1 MEKVEVRTWL
11 AVGGLLHDI
20 GKLIDRARKGEASE
34 QEKKQFGHAH
44 AVYSYKFLKE
54 LLEGKVS
61 KEVEELILSGAYHHE
76 PQSGNLYHLAQHIA
90 DLCASSERSRRR
102 DEVSKI
108 YGIQSREERRLKSIF
123 GLVELDGPKQI
134 GLDLYEYQLKPL
146 DLNKETIFPK
156 NIAEERRTEGK
167 KEYEK
172 LLDELKEQ
180 LQRLD
185 FGNPEKTLTKLYY
198 LLYKYLWC
206 VPASTY
212 DIERGTEHYPDISL
226 FDHLRVSGALAS
238 SLWTEYNKK
247 RMQEVESKSVEEKK
261 EAVEFLLV
269 EGDITGIQ
277 RFLYQLSNT
286 KGVGKRL
293 RGKSFFLSVLPVI
306 LGRFFLRELGYPTV
320 NLLYAGGGKFQ
331 FVIGYEEGV
340 EQKLNELQRRVD
352 EVLVK
357 EFGGHLGVVLGWL
370 RVNGRELGVDIL
382 GEKIHK
388 LYEEIGRKKFQKF
401 SAVLENFD
409 RLVNYLGPD
418 NYEMCP
424 SCQVSLKPEGEEF
437 CKWCELF
444 QEVGEKIP
452 RAEYVVFSS
461 EMGDLYLE
469 GIGGVSVYAMGQ
481 TPNTLPGD
489 TLLLLNCTDFEDKA
503 DGFFFLANTVPTK
516 EEEGKILVK
525 DFEEMLKEEEEGY
538 KLLAFV
544 KMDVDNLGLIFS
556 QGLKEDYSI
565 SRVATLSRS
574 LDLFFSGYINTLLQ
588 KEEFKNKVYVV
599 YSGGDD
605 MFFCAPWEIALK
617 VAQEI
622 KENFEEYTCYNTHF
636 KLSAGVFFQ
645 KPTYPIRFGAERAEE
660 EKDNAKARGNSIS
673 LWGQSLFWEQFEKA
687 LKDLYNFMEKFDVQN
702 HRTLLYRI
710 YTLLRAYKKDGKV
723 SLRFYPMFY
732 YQLYRNIEEEDEKGE
747 LECDEDIRNEDEK
760 RKSKRRAL
768 ECLILDPKNDYNI
781 RDEAEL
787 LLKLVLMKTRGVS
800 ERAKEESYILNKGG

>member
-1 MEKVEVRTWL
+1 MEKVEVRIWL

-20 GKLIDRARKGEASE
+20 GKLIDRSGEGRAE
-34 QEKKQFGHAH
+34 EEEKRRFGYSH

-61 KEVEELILSGAYHHE
+61 KEVEELILSGSYHHRPE
-76 PQSGNLYHLAQHIA
+76 PGNLYHLAQQIA
-90 DLCASSERSRRR
+90 DHCASSERSKRE
-102 DEVSKI
+102 DEGPAV
-108 YGIQSREERRLKSIF
+108 YGSQSREEKRLKSILA
-123 GLVELDGPKQI
+123 LVNLEGYCQS
-134 GLDLYEYQLKPL
+134 GLDQYEYQLKPM
-146 DLNKETIFPK
+146 DLKKETLFP
-156 NIAEERRTEGK
+156 EEITEEK
-167 KEYEK
+167 KAKGRQEYK
-172 LLDELKEQ
+172 ELFENLKRQ

-185 FGNPEKTLTKLYY
+185 FREPEKTLTKLYY

-212 DIERGTEHYPDISL
+212 DKERGTKHYADISL
-226 FDHLRVSGALAS
+226 FDHLRVVGALVS
-238 SLWTEYNKK
+238 GLWTDYNIQRLKDG
-247 RMQEVESKSVEEKK
+247 Q

-306 LGRFFLRELGYPTV
+306 LGRFFLRELGYHMV

-370 RVNGRELGVDIL
+370 KVNGRELGVDIL
-382 GEKIHK
+382 GKKIHE
-388 LYEEIGRKKFQKF
+388 LYEETERKKFQKF
-401 SAVLENFD
+401 STVLENFD

-444 QEVGEKIP
+444 RKVGEKIP

-469 GIGGVSVYAMGQ
+469 GIGGVSVYAKGQ
-481 TPNTLPGD
+481 FPYTLPGD
-489 TLLLLNCTDFEDKA
+489 TLLLLNRTDFEDKA

-525 DFEEMLKEEEEGY
+525 DFEEMLEEEEEGY

-556 QGLKEDYSI
+556 QGLREDYSI

-605 MFFCAPWEIALK
+605 VFFCAPWEIALK
-617 VAQEI
+617 VAKEI
-622 KENFEEYTCYNTHF
+622 EKDFTEYTCYNKCFT
-636 KLSAGVFFQ
+636 LSAGVFFQ
-645 KPTYPIRFGAERAEE
+645 KPNYSIRFGADKAED
-660 EKDNAKARGNSIS
+660 EKDIAKASKNSIS
-673 LWGQSLFWEQFEKA
+673 LWGQSLSWDKFRSA
-687 LKDLYNFMEKFDVQN
+687 LERLNEFMENFDVHS
-702 HRTLLYRI
+702 HRALLYRI
-710 YTLLRAYKKDGKV
+710 YTLLMAYKKDGKIN
-723 SLRFYPMFY
+723 LRFYPMFY
-732 YQLYRNIEEEDEKGE
+732 YQLHRNIKGEEEQKE
-747 LECDEDIRNEDEK
+747 LEK
-760 RKSKRRAL
+760 
-768 ECLILDPKNDYNI
+768 LILDPKNNYNI

-800 ERAKEESYILNKGG
+800 ERTKEKSYMLNKGG

>member
-20 GKLIDRARKGEASE
+20 GKLIDRSGEGRAE
-34 QEKKQFGHAH
+34 EEEKRRFGYSH

-61 KEVEELILSGAYHHE
+61 KEVEELILSGSYHHKPE
-76 PQSGNLYHLAQHIA
+76 PGNLYHLAQQIA
-90 DLCASSERSRRR
+90 DHCASSERSKRE
-102 DEVSKI
+102 DEGPAV
-108 YGIQSREERRLKSIF
+108 YGSQSREEKRLKSVLA
-123 GLVELDGPKQI
+123 LVSLKGYCQS
-134 GLDLYEYQLKPL
+134 GLDQYEYQLKPL
-146 DLNKETIFPK
+146 DLKKETLFP
-156 NIAEERRTEGK
+156 EEITEEK
-167 KEYEK
+167 KAKGRQEYK
-172 LLDELKEQ
+172 ELFENLKRQ
-180 LQRLD
+180 LQKLD
-185 FGNPEKTLTKLYY
+185 FREPEKTLTKLYY

-212 DIERGTEHYPDISL
+212 DKERGTKHYADISL
-226 FDHLRVSGALAS
+226 FDHLRVVGALVS
-238 SLWTEYNKK
+238 GLWTDYNIQRLKDG
-247 RMQEVESKSVEEKK
+247 QD
-261 EAVEFLLV
+261 AVEFLLV

-277 RFLYQLSNT
+277 RFLYLLSNT

-306 LGRFFLRELGYPTV
+306 LGRFFLRELGYPMV

-340 EQKLNELQRRVD
+340 EQKLDELQRRVD

-370 RVNGRELGVDIL
+370 KVNGRELGVDIL

-388 LYEEIGRKKFQKF
+388 LYEETGRKKFQKF

-424 SCQVSLKPEGEEF
+424 SCQVSLKPEGEKF

-444 QEVGEKIP
+444 QKVGEKIP

-469 GIGGVSVYAMGQ
+469 GIGGVSVYAKGQ
-481 TPNTLPGD
+481 IPYTLPGD
-489 TLLLLNCTDFEDKA
+489 TLLLLNRTDFEDKA

-525 DFEEMLKEEEEGY
+525 DFEEMLEEEEEGY

-574 LDLFFSGYINTLLQ
+574 LDLFFSGYIDTLLQ

-605 MFFCAPWEIALK
+605 VFFCAPWEIALK
-617 VAQEI
+617 VAKEI
-622 KENFEEYTCYNTHF
+622 EKDFTEYTCYNRCFTI
-636 KLSAGVFFQ
+636 SAGVFFQ
-645 KPTYPIRFGAERAEE
+645 KPNYPIRFGADKAED
-660 EKDNAKARGNSIS
+660 EKGIAKADKNSIS
-673 LWGQSLFWEQFEKA
+673 LWGHSLSWDAFRSA
-687 LKDLYNFMEKFDVQN
+687 LERLNEFMENFDVHS

-732 YQLYRNIEEEDEKGE
+732 YRLHRNIKKEEEQ
-747 LECDEDIRNEDEK
+747 
-760 RKSKRRAL
+760 RAL
-768 ECLILDPKNDYNI
+768 EKLILDPENDYNI
-781 RDEAEL
+781 RDDAEL

-800 ERAKEESYILNKGG
+800 ERAKEKSYILNKGG

>member
-1 MEKVEVRTWL
+1 M
-11 AVGGLLHDI
+11 
-20 GKLIDRARKGEASE
+20 
-34 QEKKQFGHAH
+34 
-44 AVYSYKFLKE
+44 
-54 LLEGKVS
+54 
-61 KEVEELILSGAYHHE
+61 
-76 PQSGNLYHLAQHIA
+76 
-90 DLCASSERSRRR
+90 
-102 DEVSKI
+102 
-108 YGIQSREERRLKSIF
+108 
-123 GLVELDGPKQI
+123 
-134 GLDLYEYQLKPL
+134 
-146 DLNKETIFPK
+146 
-156 NIAEERRTEGK
+156 
-167 KEYEK
+167 
-172 LLDELKEQ
+172 
-180 LQRLD
+180 
-185 FGNPEKTLTKLYY
+185 
-198 LLYKYLWC
+198 
-206 VPASTY
+206 PASTY
-212 DIERGTEHYPDISL
+212 DKERGTKHYADISL
-226 FDHLRVSGALAS
+226 FDHLRLLGALVSG
-238 SLWTEYNKK
+238 LWTDYNIQRLKDG
-247 RMQEVESKSVEEKK
+247 QD
-261 EAVEFLLV
+261 AVKFLLV

-306 LGRFFLRELGYPTV
+306 LGRFFLRELGYPMV

-331 FVIGYEEGV
+331 FLIGYEEGV
-340 EQKLNELQRRVD
+340 EQKLDELQRRVD

-370 RVNGRELGVDIL
+370 KVNGRELGVDQL
-382 GEKIHK
+382 GEKIHE
-388 LYEEIGRKKFQKF
+388 LYEETGRKKFQKF

-444 QEVGEKIP
+444 QKVGEKIP

-469 GIGGVSVYAMGQ
+469 GIGGVSVYSKGQ
-481 TPNTLPGD
+481 IPYTLPED
-489 TLLLLNCTDFEDKA
+489 TLLLLNRTDFEDKA

-525 DFEEMLKEEEEGY
+525 DFEEMLEEEEEGY

-556 QGLKEDYSI
+556 QGLREDYSI

-605 MFFCAPWEIALK
+605 LFFCAPWEIALK
-617 VAQEI
+617 VAKEI
-622 KENFEEYTCYNTHF
+622 EKDFTEYTCYNRCFT
-636 KLSAGVFFQ
+636 LSAGVFFQ
-645 KPTYPIRFGAERAEE
+645 KPTYPIRFGADKAEE
-660 EKDNAKARGNSIS
+660 EKDFAKVNKNSIS
-673 LWGQSLFWEQFEKA
+673 LWGYPLSWEQFKDA
-687 LKDLYNFMEKFDVQN
+687 LDRLNTFMEEFDAKN

-710 YTLLRAYKKDGKV
+710 YTLLRAYKKEGKV

-732 YQLYRNIEEEDEKGE
+732 YQLYRNIEDRNIEEEDKQRKLEGDGDTKKEDEKKKGE
-747 LECDEDIRNEDEK
+747 
-760 RKSKRRAL
+760 RRAL
-768 ECLILDPKNDYNI
+768 EELILDPKNDYNI
-781 RDEAEL
+781 RDDAEL

-800 ERAKEESYILNKGG
+800 ERAKEKSYILNKGG

>member
-1 MEKVEVRTWL
+1 
-11 AVGGLLHDI
+11 
-20 GKLIDRARKGEASE
+20 
-34 QEKKQFGHAH
+34 
-44 AVYSYKFLKE
+44 
-54 LLEGKVS
+54 
-61 KEVEELILSGAYHHE
+61 
-76 PQSGNLYHLAQHIA
+76 
-90 DLCASSERSRRR
+90 
-102 DEVSKI
+102 
-108 YGIQSREERRLKSIF
+108 
-123 GLVELDGPKQI
+123 
-134 GLDLYEYQLKPL
+134 
-146 DLNKETIFPK
+146 
-156 NIAEERRTEGK
+156 
-167 KEYEK
+167 
-172 LLDELKEQ
+172 
-180 LQRLD
+180 
-185 FGNPEKTLTKLYY
+185 
-198 LLYKYLWC
+198 

-212 DIERGTEHYPDISL
+212 DKERGTKHYADISL
-226 FDHLRVSGALAS
+226 FDHLRVVGALVS
-238 SLWTEYNKK
+238 GLWTDYNIQRLKDG
-247 RMQEVESKSVEEKK
+247 QD
-261 EAVEFLLV
+261 AVEFLLV

-306 LGRFFLRELGYPTV
+306 LGRFFLRELGYPMV

-340 EQKLNELQRRVD
+340 EQKLNELQRKVD

-370 RVNGRELGVDIL
+370 KVNGRELGVDIL
-382 GEKIHK
+382 GEKIHE
-388 LYEEIGRKKFQKF
+388 LYEETGCKKFQKF
-401 SAVLENFD
+401 STVLENFD

-461 EMGDLYLE
+461 EIGDLYLE
-469 GIGGVSVYAMGQ
+469 GIGGVSVYSKGQ
-481 TPNTLPGD
+481 IPYTLPGD
-489 TLLLLNCTDFEDKA
+489 TLLLLNRTDFENKA

-525 DFEEMLKEEEEGY
+525 DFEEMLEEEEEGY

-544 KMDVDNLGLIFS
+544 KMDVDNLGFIFS
-556 QGLKEDYSI
+556 QGLREDYSI

-605 MFFCAPWEIALK
+605 VFFCAPWEIALK
-617 VAQEI
+617 VAKEI
-622 KENFEEYTCYNTHF
+622 EKDFTEYTCYNKCFT
-636 KLSAGVFFQ
+636 LSAGVFFQ
-645 KPTYPIRFGAERAEE
+645 KPTYPIRFGADRAEE
-660 EKDNAKARGNSIS
+660 EKDIAKADKNSIS
-673 LWGQSLFWEQFEKA
+673 LWGYPLSWDAFKNA
-687 LKDLYNFMEKFDVQN
+687 LERLNEFMKNFDVHS

-732 YQLYRNIEEEDEKGE
+732 YQLHRNIKDEKE
-747 LECDEDIRNEDEK
+747 Q
-760 RKSKRRAL
+760 RAL
-768 ECLILDPKNDYNI
+768 EELILDPKNDYNI
-781 RDEAEL
+781 RDDAEF

-800 ERAKEESYILNKGG
+800 ERAKEKGYN

>member
-1 MEKVEVRTWL
+1 MEKAEVRTWL

-20 GKLIDRARKGEASE
+20 GKLIDRAEEVRAEEEEKG
-34 QEKKQFGHAH
+34 QFLRAH

-61 KEVEELILSGAYHHE
+61 KEVEELILSGSYHHK
-76 PQSGNLYHLAQHIA
+76 PKPGNLYHLAQHIA
-90 DLCASSERSRRR
+90 DLCASSERSL
-102 DEVSKI
+102 
-108 YGIQSREERRLKSIF
+108 REDIETRKEEKRLKSIF
-123 GLVELDGPKQI
+123 DLVSLEETQKLDK
-134 GLDLYEYQLKPL
+134 YEYQLRCLELRK
-146 DLNKETIFPK
+146 DAIFPTEIGK
-156 NIAEERRTEGK
+156 NRETEGK
-167 KEYEK
+167 EEYEA
-172 LLDELKEQ
+172 LLDSLKERLKQ
-180 LQRLD
+180 LD
-185 FGNPEKTLTKLYY
+185 FRDGHKTLTKLYH

-212 DIERGTEHYPDISL
+212 DRERGTKHYPDISL
-226 FDHLRVSGALAS
+226 FDHLRVASALAS
-238 SLWTEYNKK
+238 SLWTDYNKK
-247 RMQEVESKSVEEKK
+247 KMQEVENKSVEEKK

-277 RFLYQLSNT
+277 RFLYLLSNT

-306 LGRFFLRELGYPTV
+306 LGRFFLRELGYPMV

-340 EQKLNELQRRVD
+340 EQKLDELQGRVD

-357 EFGGHLGVVLGWL
+357 EFGGHLGVILGWL
-370 RVNGRELGVDIL
+370 KVNGRELGVDIL
-382 GEKIHK
+382 GKKIHE
-388 LYEEIGRKKFQKF
+388 LYEKTGRKKFQKF
-401 SAVLENFD
+401 STVLENFD

-418 NYEMCP
+418 NYKMCP

-444 QEVGEKIP
+444 QKVGEKIP

-469 GIGGVSVYAMGQ
+469 GIGGVSVYAKGQ
-481 TPNTLPGD
+481 NPYALPDD
-489 TLLLLNCTDFEDKA
+489 TLLLLNRTDFEDEA

-525 DFEEMLKEEEEGY
+525 DFEEMLEEEEEGY

-605 MFFCAPWEIALK
+605 VFFCAPWEIALK
-617 VAQEI
+617 VAKEI
-622 KENFEEYTCYNTHF
+622 EKDFTKYTCHNKFFT
-636 KLSAGVFFQ
+636 LSAGVFFQ
-645 KPTYPIRFGAERAEE
+645 KPTYPIRFGADKAED
-660 EKDNAKARGNSIS
+660 EKDIAKAKKNSIS
-673 LWGQSLFWEQFEKA
+673 LWGQSLSWDKFRSA
-687 LKDLYNFMEKFDVQN
+687 LERLNEFMKNFDVHS

-710 YTLLRAYKKDGKV
+710 YTLLRTYKKEGKV

-732 YQLYRNIEEEDEKGE
+732 YQLHRNIKDEEEQKE
-747 LECDEDIRNEDEK
+747 LEK
-760 RKSKRRAL
+760 
-768 ECLILDPKNDYNI
+768 LILDPKNDYNI
-781 RDEAEL
+781 RDDAEL

>member
-1 MEKVEVRTWL
+1 
-11 AVGGLLHDI
+11 
-20 GKLIDRARKGEASE
+20 
-34 QEKKQFGHAH
+34 
-44 AVYSYKFLKE
+44 
-54 LLEGKVS
+54 
-61 KEVEELILSGAYHHE
+61 
-76 PQSGNLYHLAQHIA
+76 
-90 DLCASSERSRRR
+90 
-102 DEVSKI
+102 
-108 YGIQSREERRLKSIF
+108 
-123 GLVELDGPKQI
+123 
-134 GLDLYEYQLKPL
+134 
-146 DLNKETIFPK
+146 
-156 NIAEERRTEGK
+156 
-167 KEYEK
+167 
-172 LLDELKEQ
+172 
-180 LQRLD
+180 
-185 FGNPEKTLTKLYY
+185 
-198 LLYKYLWC
+198 
-206 VPASTY
+206 
-212 DIERGTEHYPDISL
+212 
-226 FDHLRVSGALAS
+226 
-238 SLWTEYNKK
+238 
-247 RMQEVESKSVEEKK
+247 
-261 EAVEFLLV
+261 
-269 EGDITGIQ
+269 
-277 RFLYQLSNT
+277 
-286 KGVGKRL
+286 VGKRL

-306 LGRFFLRELGYPTV
+306 LGRFFLRELGYPMV

-340 EQKLNELQRRVD
+340 EQKLDELQRRVD

-370 RVNGRELGVDIL
+370 KVNGRELGLDKL
-382 GEKIHK
+382 REKIQE
-388 LYEEIGRKKFQKF
+388 LYEKVGRKKFQKF

-409 RLVNYLGPD
+409 HLANSLRPD

-469 GIGGVSVYAMGQ
+469 GIGGVSVYAKGQ
-481 TPNTLPGD
+481 IPYTLPGD
-489 TLLLLNCTDFEDKA
+489 TLLLLNRTDFEDKA

-525 DFEEMLKEEEEGY
+525 DFEEMLEEEEEGY

-605 MFFCAPWEIALK
+605 VFFCAPWEIALK
-617 VAQEI
+617 VAKEI
-622 KENFEEYTCYNTHF
+622 EKDFTEYTCYNKCFT
-636 KLSAGVFFQ
+636 LSAGVFFQ
-645 KPTYPIRFGAERAEE
+645 KPNYPIRFGADKAED
-660 EKDNAKARGNSIS
+660 EKDIAKANKNSVS
-673 LWGQSLFWEQFEKA
+673 LWGYPLSWDAFRSA
-687 LKDLYNFMEKFDVQN
+687 LERLNEFMKNFDVHS

-732 YQLYRNIEEEDEKGE
+732 YQLHRNIKGEEEQKE
-747 LECDEDIRNEDEK
+747 LER
-760 RKSKRRAL
+760 
-768 ECLILDPKNDYNI
+768 LILDPEKDYNI

-800 ERAKEESYILNKGG
+800 ERVKEEIYILQ

>member
-1 MEKVEVRTWL
+1 V
-11 AVGGLLHDI
+11 VGALVSGLWTD
-20 GKLIDRARKGEASE
+20 
-34 QEKKQFGHAH
+34 
-44 AVYSYKFLKE
+44 Y
-54 LLEGKVS
+54 
-61 KEVEELILSGAYHHE
+61 
-76 PQSGNLYHLAQHIA
+76 N
-90 DLCASSERSRRR
+90 
-102 DEVSKI
+102 
-108 YGIQSREERRLKSIF
+108 IQRLK
-123 GLVELDGPKQI
+123 DGQ
-134 GLDLYEYQLKPL
+134 D
-146 DLNKETIFPK
+146 
-156 NIAEERRTEGK
+156 
-167 KEYEK
+167 
-172 LLDELKEQ
+172 
-180 LQRLD
+180 
-185 FGNPEKTLTKLYY
+185 
-198 LLYKYLWC
+198 
-206 VPASTY
+206 
-212 DIERGTEHYPDISL
+212 
-226 FDHLRVSGALAS
+226 
-238 SLWTEYNKK
+238 
-247 RMQEVESKSVEEKK
+247 
-261 EAVEFLLV
+261 AVEFLLV

-306 LGRFFLRELGYPTV
+306 LGRFFLRELGYPMV

-340 EQKLNELQRRVD
+340 EQKLDELQRKVD

-357 EFGGHLGVVLGWL
+357 EFGGHLGVVLGWRRL
-370 RVNGRELGVDIL
+370 KGGKFGEIREEIYR
-382 GEKIHK
+382 

-409 RLVNYLGPD
+409 HLANSLEPD

-424 SCQVSLKPEGEEF
+424 SCGVALKPEGKEENLCEW
-437 CKWCELF
+437 CKGF

-461 EMGDLYLE
+461 KRGDLYLE
-469 GIGGVSVYAMGQ
+469 GIGGVSVYSKAQ
-481 TPNTLPGD
+481 NHDTLSGD
-489 TLLLLNCTDFEDKA
+489 TLLLLNRTDFEDKA

-516 EEEGKILVK
+516 EEKGKILVK
-525 DFEEMLKEEEEGY
+525 DFEEMVEEEEEGY

-588 KEEFKNKVYVV
+588 KEEFKDKVYVV

-622 KENFEEYTCYNTHF
+622 KKNFEEYTCYNTHF

-687 LKDLYNFMEKFDVQN
+687 LKDLYSFMEKFDVQN
-702 HRTLLYRI
+702 YRTLLYRI

-732 YQLYRNIEEEDEKGE
+732 YQLYRNIEEEDEQEQRKLESDGE
-747 LECDEDIRNEDEK
+747 IKDEK
-760 RKSKRRAL
+760 RKGKRRAL
-768 ECLILDPKNDYNI
+768 EELILDPKNDYNI

-800 ERAKEESYILNKGG
+800 EKTKEESYILNKGG

>member
-1 MEKVEVRTWL
+1 MEKAEVRTWL

-20 GKLIDRARKGEASE
+20 GKLIDRSGEGRAE
-34 QEKKQFGHAH
+34 EEEKRQFGYAH

-54 LLEGKVS
+54 LLKGKVS
-61 KEVEELILSGAYHHE
+61 KEVEELILSGSYHHRPE
-76 PQSGNLYHLAQHIA
+76 PGNLYHLAQQIA
-90 DLCASSERSRRR
+90 DHCASSERSKRE
-102 DEVSKI
+102 DEGSAV
-108 YGIQSREERRLKSIF
+108 YGSQSREEKRLKSVLA
-123 GLVELDGPKQI
+123 LVSLKEYCQS
-134 GLDLYEYQLKPL
+134 GLDRYEYQLKPL
-146 DLNKETIFPK
+146 DLKKETLFPVE
-156 NIAEERRTEGK
+156 ITEEK
-167 KEYEK
+167 KAKCRQEYK
-172 LLDELKEQ
+172 ELFENLKKQ
-180 LQRLD
+180 LQKLD
-185 FGNPEKTLTKLYY
+185 FREPEKTLTKLYY

-212 DIERGTEHYPDISL
+212 DKERGTKHYADISL
-226 FDHLRVSGALAS
+226 FDHLRVVGALVS
-238 SLWTEYNKK
+238 GLWTDYNIQRLKDG
-247 RMQEVESKSVEEKK
+247 QD
-261 EAVEFLLV
+261 AVEFLLV

-306 LGRFFLRELGYPTV
+306 LGRFFLQELGYPMV

-331 FVIGYEEGV
+331 FLIGYEKGV
-340 EQKLNELQRRVD
+340 GEKLDELQRKVD

-382 GEKIHK
+382 GEKIHE
-388 LYEEIGRKKFQKF
+388 LYEKTGRKKFQKF

-409 RLVNYLGPD
+409 RLVNYSGPD

-424 SCQVSLKPEGEEF
+424 SCQVSLKPERENL

-444 QEVGEKIP
+444 QKVGEKIP

-469 GIGGVSVYAMGQ
+469 GIGGVSVYAKDQ
-481 TPNTLPGD
+481 NPYALPGD
-489 TLLLLNCTDFEDKA
+489 TLLLLNRTDFEDKA

-525 DFEEMLKEEEEGY
+525 DFEEMVEEEEEGY

-556 QGLKEDYSI
+556 QGLREDYSI

-605 MFFCAPWEIALK
+605 VFFCAPWEIALK
-617 VAQEI
+617 VAKEI
-622 KENFEEYTCYNTHF
+622 KNDFTEYTCRNKCFT
-636 KLSAGVFFQ
+636 LSAGVFFQ
-645 KPTYPIRFGAERAEE
+645 KPNYPIRFGADKAED
-660 EKDNAKARGNSIS
+660 EKDIAKADKNRIS
-673 LWGQSLFWEQFEKA
+673 LWGYSLPWDAFKNA
-687 LKDLYNFMEKFDVQN
+687 LERLNEFMKNFDVHS

-732 YQLYRNIEEEDEKGE
+732 YQLYRNIKGEEEQKE
-747 LECDEDIRNEDEK
+747 LER
-760 RKSKRRAL
+760 
-768 ECLILDPKNDYNI
+768 LILDPEKDYNI
-781 RDEAEL
+781 RDDAEL

-800 ERAKEESYILNKGG
+800 ERTKEGSYILNKGG

>member
-20 GKLIDRARKGEASE
+20 GKLIDRAEEGRAEE
-34 QEKKQFGHAH
+34 EEKRQFLRAH

-61 KEVEELILSGAYHHE
+61 KEVEEIILSGSYHHK
-76 PQSGNLYHLAQHIA
+76 PKPGNLYHLAQHIA
-90 DLCASSERSRRR
+90 DLCASSERSL
-102 DEVSKI
+102 
-108 YGIQSREERRLKSIF
+108 REDIETRKEEKRLKSIF
-123 GLVELDGPKQI
+123 DLVSLEETQKLDK
-134 GLDLYEYQLKPL
+134 YEYQLRCLELRK
-146 DLNKETIFPK
+146 DVIFPTEIGK
-156 NIAEERRTEGK
+156 NRETEGK
-167 KEYEK
+167 EEYEA
-172 LLDELKEQ
+172 LLDSLKERLKQ
-180 LQRLD
+180 LD
-185 FGNPEKTLTKLYY
+185 FRDGHKTLTKLYH

-212 DIERGTEHYPDISL
+212 DRERGTKHYPDISL
-226 FDHLRVSGALAS
+226 FDHLRVASALAS
-238 SLWTEYNKK
+238 SLWTDYNKEK
-247 RMQEVESKSVEEKK
+247 MQEVENKSVEEKK
-261 EAVEFLLV
+261 EAVKFLLV

-306 LGRFFLRELGYPTV
+306 LGRFFLRELGYPMV

-340 EQKLNELQRRVD
+340 EQKLDELQRRVD

-357 EFGGHLGVVLGWL
+357 EFGGHLGVVLGW
-370 RVNGRELGVDIL
+370 RRFKGKELGVDQL
-382 GEKIHK
+382 GEKIHE
-388 LYEEIGRKKFQKF
+388 LYEETGRKKFQKF

-469 GIGGVSVYAMGQ
+469 GIGGVSVYAKGQ
-481 TPNTLPGD
+481 FPYRLPED
-489 TLLLLNCTDFEDKA
+489 TLLLLNRTDFEDKA

-525 DFEEMLKEEEEGY
+525 DFEEMVEEEEEGY

-556 QGLKEDYSI
+556 QGLREDYSI

-605 MFFCAPWEIALK
+605 VFFCAPWEIALK
-617 VAQEI
+617 VAKEI
-622 KENFEEYTCYNTHF
+622 EKDFTEYTCYNKCFT
-636 KLSAGVFFQ
+636 LSAGVFFQ
-645 KPTYPIRFGAERAEE
+645 KPNYPIRFGADKAED
-660 EKDNAKARGNSIS
+660 EKDIAKADKNRIS
-673 LWGQSLFWEQFEKA
+673 LWGYSLPWERFKKTLNRLNA
-687 LKDLYNFMEKFDVQN
+687 FVRVFNAKD

-732 YQLYRNIEEEDEKGE
+732 YQLYRNIKGEEEQKE
-747 LECDEDIRNEDEK
+747 LEK
-760 RKSKRRAL
+760 L
-768 ECLILDPKNDYNI
+768 VLDPENDYNI
-781 RDEAEL
+781 RDDAEL

-800 ERAKEESYILNKGG
+800 ERTKEKSYILNKGG

>member
-20 GKLIDRARKGEASE
+20 GKLIDRSGEGRAE
-34 QEKKQFGHAH
+34 EEEKRQFGYSH

-61 KEVEELILSGAYHHE
+61 KEVEELILSGSYHHKPE
-76 PQSGNLYHLAQHIA
+76 PGNLYHLAQQIA
-90 DLCASSERSRRR
+90 DHCASSERSKRE
-102 DEVSKI
+102 DEGSAV
-108 YGIQSREERRLKSIF
+108 YGSQSREEKRLKSVLA
-123 GLVELDGPKQI
+123 LVSLKEYCQS
-134 GLDLYEYQLKPL
+134 GLDQYEYQLKPL
-146 DLNKETIFPK
+146 DLKKETLFPVE
-156 NIAEERRTEGK
+156 ITEEK
-167 KEYEK
+167 KAKGRQEYK
-172 LLDELKEQ
+172 ELFENLKRQ
-180 LQRLD
+180 LQKLD
-185 FGNPEKTLTKLYY
+185 FREPEKTLTKLYY

-212 DIERGTEHYPDISL
+212 DKERGTKHYADISL
-226 FDHLRVSGALAS
+226 FDHLRVVGALVS
-238 SLWTEYNKK
+238 GLWTDYNIQRLKDG
-247 RMQEVESKSVEEKK
+247 QD
-261 EAVEFLLV
+261 AVEFLLV

-306 LGRFFLRELGYPTV
+306 LGRFFLRELGYPMV

-340 EQKLNELQRRVD
+340 GEKLDELQRKVD

-382 GEKIHK
+382 GEKIHE
-388 LYEEIGRKKFQKF
+388 LYEKTGRKKFQKF

-424 SCQVSLKPEGEEF
+424 SCQVSLKPERENL

-452 RAEYVVFSS
+452 RAEYVVFYSERKDLYSS
-461 EMGDLYLE
+461 ERRDLYLE
-469 GIGGVSVYAMGQ
+469 GIGGVSVYAKGQ
-481 TPNTLPGD
+481 IPYTLPED
-489 TLLLLNCTDFEDKA
+489 TLLLLNRTDFEDKA

-525 DFEEMLKEEEEGY
+525 DFEEMVEEEEEGY

-556 QGLKEDYSI
+556 QGLREDYSI

-605 MFFCAPWEIALK
+605 VFFCAPWEIALK
-617 VAQEI
+617 VAKEI
-622 KENFEEYTCYNTHF
+622 EKDFTEYTCYNKCFT
-636 KLSAGVFFQ
+636 LSAGVFFQ
-645 KPTYPIRFGAERAEE
+645 KPNYPIRFGADKAED
-660 EKDNAKARGNSIS
+660 EKDIAKADKNRIS
-673 LWGQSLFWEQFEKA
+673 LWGYSLPWEQFKSA
-687 LKDLYNFMEKFDVQN
+687 LERLNEFMKNFDVHS

-732 YQLYRNIEEEDEKGE
+732 YQLYRNIKGEEEQKE
-747 LECDEDIRNEDEK
+747 LEK
-760 RKSKRRAL
+760 L
-768 ECLILDPKNDYNI
+768 VLDPENDYNI
-781 RDEAEL
+781 RDDAEL

-800 ERAKEESYILNKGG
+800 ERTKEKSYILNKGG

>member
-1 MEKVEVRTWL
+1 MEKAEVRTWL

-20 GKLIDRARKGEASE
+20 GKLIDRSGEGRAE
-34 QEKKQFGHAH
+34 EEEKRRFGYSH

-61 KEVEELILSGAYHHE
+61 KEVEEIILSGSYHHKPE
-76 PQSGNLYHLAQHIA
+76 PGNLYHLAQQIA
-90 DLCASSERSRRR
+90 DHCASSERSKRE
-102 DEVSKI
+102 DEGPAV
-108 YGIQSREERRLKSIF
+108 YGSQSREEKRLKSVLA
-123 GLVELDGPKQI
+123 LVSLKGHCQS
-134 GLDLYEYQLKPL
+134 GLDQYEYQLKPL
-146 DLNKETIFPK
+146 DLKKETLFP
-156 NIAEERRTEGK
+156 EEITEEK
-167 KEYEK
+167 KAKGRQEYK
-172 LLDELKEQ
+172 ELFENLKRQ
-180 LQRLD
+180 LQKLD
-185 FGNPEKTLTKLYY
+185 FKEPEKTLTKLYY

-212 DIERGTEHYPDISL
+212 DKERGTKHYADISL
-226 FDHLRVSGALAS
+226 FDHLRVVGALVS
-238 SLWTEYNKK
+238 GLWTDYNIQRLKDG
-247 RMQEVESKSVEEKK
+247 QD
-261 EAVEFLLV
+261 AVEFLLV

-277 RFLYQLSNT
+277 RFLYLLSNT

-306 LGRFFLRELGYPTV
+306 LGRFFLRELGYPMV

-340 EQKLNELQRRVD
+340 EQKLDELQRKVD

-357 EFGGHLGVVLGWL
+357 EFGGHLGVVLGW
-370 RVNGRELGVDIL
+370 RRFKGKELGVNEL
-382 GEKIHK
+382 GEKIHE
-388 LYEEIGRKKFQKF
+388 LYEETGRKKFQKF

-424 SCQVSLKPEGEEF
+424 SCQVSLKPEREEF

-469 GIGGVSVYAMGQ
+469 GIGGVSVHAKGQ
-481 TPNTLPGD
+481 IPYTLPGD
-489 TLLLLNCTDFEDKA
+489 TLLLLNRTDFEDKA

-525 DFEEMLKEEEEGY
+525 DFEEMLEEEEEGY

-605 MFFCAPWEIALK
+605 VFFCAPWEIALK
-617 VAQEI
+617 VAKEI
-622 KENFEEYTCYNTHF
+622 EKDFTEYTCYNKCFT
-636 KLSAGVFFQ
+636 LSAGVFFQ
-645 KPTYPIRFGAERAEE
+645 KPTYPIRFGADRAED
-660 EKDNAKARGNSIS
+660 EKDIAKAYKNSIS
-673 LWGQSLFWEQFEKA
+673 LWGYSLSWDAFKNA
-687 LKDLYNFMEKFDVQN
+687 LERLNEFMKNFDVHS

-732 YQLYRNIEEEDEKGE
+732 YQLYRNVKGE
-747 LECDEDIRNEDEK
+747 KEQEKLEEF
-760 RKSKRRAL
+760 
-768 ECLILDPKNDYNI
+768 ILDPKNDYNV
-781 RDEAEL
+781 RDDAEL
-787 LLKLVLMKTRGVS
+787 LLKLVLMKTRDVS
-800 ERAKEESYILNKGG
+800 ERAKEKSYILNKGG

>member
-1 MEKVEVRTWL
+1 MEKAEVRTWL

-20 GKLIDRARKGEASE
+20 GKLIDRSGEGRAEEEEKG
-34 QEKKQFGHAH
+34 QFLRAH

-61 KEVEELILSGAYHHE
+61 KEVEELILSGSYHHK
-76 PQSGNLYHLAQHIA
+76 PKPGNLYHLAQHIA
-90 DLCASSERSRRR
+90 DLCASSERSL
-102 DEVSKI
+102 
-108 YGIQSREERRLKSIF
+108 REDIETRKEEKRLKSIF
-123 GLVELDGPKQI
+123 DLVSLEETQKLDK
-134 GLDLYEYQLKPL
+134 YEYQLRCLELRK
-146 DLNKETIFPK
+146 DVIFPTEIGK
-156 NIAEERRTEGK
+156 NRETEGK
-167 KEYEK
+167 EEYEA
-172 LLDELKEQ
+172 LLDSLKERLKQ
-180 LQRLD
+180 LD
-185 FGNPEKTLTKLYY
+185 FRDGHKTLTKLYH

-212 DIERGTEHYPDISL
+212 DRERGTKHYPDISL
-226 FDHLRVSGALAS
+226 FDHLRVASALAS
-238 SLWTEYNKK
+238 SLWTDYNKK
-247 RMQEVESKSVEEKK
+247 KMQEVENKSVEEKK

-277 RFLYQLSNT
+277 RFLYLLSNT

-306 LGRFFLRELGYPTV
+306 LGRFFLRELGYPMV

-340 EQKLNELQRRVD
+340 EQKLDELQRRVD

-357 EFGGHLGVVLGWL
+357 EFGGHLGVVLGWRRFTGKKL
-370 RVNGRELGVDIL
+370 GVNELGK
-382 GEKIHK
+382 KIHE
-388 LYEEIGRKKFQKF
+388 LYEETGRKKFQKF
-401 SAVLENFD
+401 STVLENFD

-437 CKWCELF
+437 CKWCKLF
-444 QEVGEKIP
+444 QKVGEKIP

-469 GIGGVSVYAMGQ
+469 GIGGVSVYAKGQ
-481 TPNTLPGD
+481 NPYALPDD
-489 TLLLLNCTDFEDKA
+489 TLLLLNRTDFEDKA

-525 DFEEMLKEEEEGY
+525 DFEEMLEEEEEGY

-605 MFFCAPWEIALK
+605 VFFCAPWEIALK
-617 VAQEI
+617 VAKEI
-622 KENFEEYTCYNTHF
+622 KKDFTEYTCRNKFFT
-636 KLSAGVFFQ
+636 LSAGVFFQ
-645 KPTYPIRFGAERAEE
+645 KPTYPIRFGADKAED
-660 EKDNAKARGNSIS
+660 EKDIAKAKKNRIS
-673 LWGQSLFWEQFEKA
+673 LWGYSLSWDAFKNA
-687 LKDLYNFMEKFDVQN
+687 LERLNEFMKNFDVHS

-710 YTLLRAYKKDGKV
+710 YTLLRTYKKEGKV

-732 YQLYRNIEEEDEKGE
+732 YQLHRNIKDEEEQKE
-747 LECDEDIRNEDEK
+747 LEK
-760 RKSKRRAL
+760 
-768 ECLILDPKNDYNI
+768 LILDPKNDYNI
-781 RDEAEL
+781 RDDAEL

>member
-1 MEKVEVRTWL
+1 MARGGIMEKAEVRTWL

-20 GKLIDRARKGEASE
+20 GKLIDRSGEGRAE
-34 QEKKQFGHAH
+34 EEEKRQFGYSH

-61 KEVEELILSGAYHHE
+61 KEVEEIILSGSYHHRPE
-76 PQSGNLYHLAQHIA
+76 PGNLYHLAQQIA
-90 DLCASSERSRRR
+90 DHCASSERSKRE
-102 DEVSKI
+102 DEGPAV
-108 YGIQSREERRLKSIF
+108 YGSQSREEKRLKSVLA
-123 GLVELDGPKQI
+123 LVSLKGYCQS
-134 GLDLYEYQLKPL
+134 GLDQYEYQLKPL
-146 DLNKETIFPK
+146 DLKKETLFPVE
-156 NIAEERRTEGK
+156 ITEEK
-167 KEYEK
+167 KAKGRQEYK
-172 LLDELKEQ
+172 ELFENLKSQ
-180 LQRLD
+180 LQKLD
-185 FGNPEKTLTKLYY
+185 FREPEKTLTKLYY

-212 DIERGTEHYPDISL
+212 DKERGTKHYADISL
-226 FDHLRVSGALAS
+226 FDHLRVVGALVS
-238 SLWTEYNKK
+238 GLWTDYNIQRLKDG
-247 RMQEVESKSVEEKK
+247 QD
-261 EAVEFLLV
+261 AVEFLLV

-306 LGRFFLRELGYPTV
+306 LGRFFLRELGYPMV

-340 EQKLNELQRRVD
+340 GQKLDELQRRVD

-370 RVNGRELGVDIL
+370 KVNGRELGVDIL
-382 GEKIHK
+382 GEKIHE
-388 LYEEIGRKKFQKF
+388 LYEKTGRKKFQKF
-401 SAVLENFD
+401 STVLENFD

-424 SCQVSLKPEGEEF
+424 SCQVSLKSEGENL

-452 RAEYVVFSS
+452 RAEYVVFYSERKDLYSS
-461 EMGDLYLE
+461 ERRDFYLE
-469 GIGGVSVYAMGQ
+469 GIGGVSVYSKGQ
-481 TPNTLPGD
+481 TPDTLPED
-489 TLLLLNCTDFEDKA
+489 TLLLLNRTDFEDKA

-525 DFEEMLKEEEEGY
+525 DFEEMVEEEEEGY

-556 QGLKEDYSI
+556 QGLREDYSI

-605 MFFCAPWEIALK
+605 VFFCAPWEIALK
-617 VAQEI
+617 VAKEI
-622 KENFEEYTCYNTHF
+622 EKDFTEYTCRNKCFT
-636 KLSAGVFFQ
+636 LSAGVFFQ
-645 KPTYPIRFGAERAEE
+645 KPNYPIRFGADKAED
-660 EKDNAKARGNSIS
+660 EKDIAKAKKNRIS
-673 LWGQSLFWEQFEKA
+673 LWGYSLSWDAFKNA
-687 LKDLYNFMEKFDVQN
+687 LERLNEFMKNFDVHS
-702 HRTLLYRI
+702 HRTLLYRV

-732 YQLYRNIEEEDEKGE
+732 YQLYRNIKGEEEQKE
-747 LECDEDIRNEDEK
+747 LER
-760 RKSKRRAL
+760 
-768 ECLILDPKNDYNI
+768 LILDPEKDYNI
-781 RDEAEL
+781 RDDAEL

-800 ERAKEESYILNKGG
+800 ERTKEKSYILNKGG

>member
-20 GKLIDRARKGEASE
+20 GKLIDRSGEGKAE
-34 QEKKQFGHAH
+34 EEEKRRFGYSH

-61 KEVEELILSGAYHHE
+61 KEVEELILSGSYHHRPE
-76 PQSGNLYHLAQHIA
+76 PGNLYHLAQQIA
-90 DLCASSERSRRR
+90 DHCASSERSKRE
-102 DEVSKI
+102 DEGSAV
-108 YGIQSREERRLKSIF
+108 YGSQSREEKRLKSILA
-123 GLVELDGPKQI
+123 LVSLKGYCQS
-134 GLDLYEYQLKPL
+134 GLDQYEYQLKPL
-146 DLNKETIFPK
+146 DLKKETLFPVE
-156 NIAEERRTEGK
+156 ITEEK
-167 KEYEK
+167 KAKGRQEYK
-172 LLDELKEQ
+172 ELFENLKRQ
-180 LQRLD
+180 LQKLD
-185 FGNPEKTLTKLYY
+185 FREPEKTLIKLYY

-212 DIERGTEHYPDISL
+212 DKERGTKHYADISL
-226 FDHLRVSGALAS
+226 FDHLRVVSALVSG
-238 SLWTEYNKK
+238 LWTDYNIQRLKDG
-247 RMQEVESKSVEEKK
+247 QD
-261 EAVEFLLV
+261 AVEFLLV

-277 RFLYQLSNT
+277 RFLYHLSNT

-306 LGRFFLRELGYPTV
+306 LGRFFLRELGYPMV

-331 FVIGYEEGV
+331 FLIGYEEGV
-340 EQKLNELQRRVD
+340 EQKLDELQRKVD

-357 EFGGHLGVVLGWL
+357 EFGGHLGVVLGW
-370 RVNGRELGVDIL
+370 RRFTGKELGVNEL
-382 GEKIHK
+382 GEKIHE
-388 LYEEIGRKKFQKF
+388 LYEETGRKKFQKF

-418 NYEMCP
+418 DYEMCP
-424 SCQVSLKPEGEEF
+424 SCQASLKPEGEEF

-452 RAEYVVFSS
+452 RAEYVVFSP

-469 GIGGVSVYAMGQ
+469 GIGGVSVYSKGQ
-481 TPNTLPGD
+481 FPYTLPED
-489 TLLLLNCTDFEDKA
+489 TLLLLNRTDFEDKA
-503 DGFFFLANTVPTK
+503 DGFFFLANTVPTQEK
-516 EEEGKILVK
+516 KGKILVK
-525 DFEEMLKEEEEGY
+525 DFEEMLEEEEEGY

-605 MFFCAPWEIALK
+605 LFFCAPWEIALK
-617 VAQEI
+617 VAKEI
-622 KENFEEYTCYNTHF
+622 EKDFTEYTCYNKCFT
-636 KLSAGVFFQ
+636 LSAGVFFQ
-645 KPTYPIRFGAERAEE
+645 KPTYPIRFGADEAEE
-660 EKDNAKARGNSIS
+660 EKDFAKVNKNSIS
-673 LWGQSLFWEQFEKA
+673 FWGYPLSWEQFKDA
-687 LKDLYNFMEKFDVQN
+687 LDRLNTFMEEFDAKD

-732 YQLYRNIEEEDEKGE
+732 YQLHRNIKKGDEQ
-747 LECDEDIRNEDEK
+747 
-760 RKSKRRAL
+760 RAL
-768 ECLILDPKNDYNI
+768 EELILDPKNDYNI
-781 RDEAEL
+781 RDDAEF

-800 ERAKEESYILNKGG
+800 EKTKEKSYILNKGG

>member
-11 AVGGLLHDI
+11 AVGGVLHDI
-20 GKLIDRARKGEASE
+20 GKLIDRAGKGEASE
-34 QEKKQFGHAH
+34 QEKNQFRYPH

-61 KEVEELILSGAYHHE
+61 KEVEEIILSGSYHHK
-76 PQSGNLYHLAQHIA
+76 PKPRNLYHLAQHIA

-102 DEVSKI
+102 DEISRI

-134 GLDLYEYQLKPL
+134 DLDLYEYELKPL

-167 KEYEK
+167 IEYEK
-172 LLDELKEQ
+172 LLDELKKQ
-180 LQRLD
+180 LQKLD
-185 FGNPEKTLTKLYY
+185 FREPEKTLTKLYY

-212 DIERGTEHYPDISL
+212 DKERGTEHYPDISL
-226 FDHLRVSGALAS
+226 FDHSRVVGALVSG
-238 SLWTEYNKK
+238 LWTDYNIQ
-247 RMQEVESKSVEEKK
+247 RLRYGMN
-261 EAVEFLLV
+261 AVEFLLI

-286 KGVGKRL
+286 NGVGKRL
-293 RGKSFFLSVLPVI
+293 RGKSFFLSVLPII
-306 LGRFFLRELGYPTV
+306 LGRFFLRELGYPMV

-331 FVIGYEEGV
+331 FVIGYEEDV
-340 EQKLNELQRRVD
+340 EQKLDELQRRVD

-357 EFGGHLGVVLGWL
+357 EFGGHLGVVWGWRRL
-370 RVNGRELGVDIL
+370 EGGKFGEIREEIY
-382 GEKIHK
+382 K

-401 SAVLENFD
+401 STVLENFD
-409 RLVNYLGPD
+409 HLANSLEPN
-418 NYEMCP
+418 NYEMCS
-424 SCQVSLKPEGEEF
+424 SCRVALKPEGKTL
-437 CKWCELF
+437 CKWCEIF
-444 QEVGEKIP
+444 QELGEKIP

-461 EMGDLYLE
+461 ERRDLYLEGIYLE
-469 GIGGVSVYAMGQ
+469 GIGGVSVYSTGQ
-481 TPNTLPGD
+481 QIPYPLPED
-489 TLLLLNCTDFEDKA
+489 TLLLLNRTDFEDKA

-516 EEEGKILVK
+516 EKEGKILVK
-525 DFEEMLKEEEEGY
+525 DFEEMLKEEESY

-617 VAQEI
+617 VAKEI
-622 KENFEEYTCYNTHF
+622 KKNFEEYTCYNTHF

-645 KPTYPIRFGAERAEE
+645 KPTYPIRFGAERAEG

-687 LKDLYNFMEKFDVQN
+687 LEYLYSFMEKFDVQN

-710 YTLLRAYKKDGKV
+710 YTLLRSYKKDGNV

-732 YQLYRNIEEEDEKGE
+732 YQLYRNIKGEEEQKE
-747 LECDEDIRNEDEK
+747 LEK
-760 RKSKRRAL
+760 
-768 ECLILDPKNDYNI
+768 LILDPENDYNI

-787 LLKLVLMKTRGVS
+787 LLRLVLMKTKGVS

>member
-20 GKLIDRARKGEASE
+20 GKLIDRSGEGRAE
-34 QEKKQFGHAH
+34 EEEKRRFGYSH

-61 KEVEELILSGAYHHE
+61 KEVEELILSGSYHHKPE
-76 PQSGNLYHLAQHIA
+76 PGNLYHLAQQIA
-90 DLCASSERSRRR
+90 DHCASSERSKRE
-102 DEVSKI
+102 DEGPAV
-108 YGIQSREERRLKSIF
+108 YGNQSREEKRLKSILA
-123 GLVELDGPKQI
+123 LVSLKGYCQS
-134 GLDLYEYQLKPL
+134 GLDQYEYQLKPL
-146 DLNKETIFPK
+146 DLKKETLFP
-156 NIAEERRTEGK
+156 EEITEEK
-167 KEYEK
+167 KAKGRQEYK
-172 LLDELKEQ
+172 ELFENLKRQ
-180 LQRLD
+180 LQKLD
-185 FGNPEKTLTKLYY
+185 FREPERTLTKLYY

-212 DIERGTEHYPDISL
+212 DKERGTKHYADISL
-226 FDHLRVSGALAS
+226 FDHLRVVGALVS
-238 SLWTEYNKK
+238 GLWTDYNIQGLKDG
-247 RMQEVESKSVEEKK
+247 QD
-261 EAVEFLLV
+261 AVEFLLV

-306 LGRFFLRELGYPTV
+306 LGRFFLRELGYPMV

-331 FVIGYEEGV
+331 FVIGYKEGV
-340 EQKLNELQRRVD
+340 GEKLDELQRKVD

-357 EFGGHLGVVLGWL
+357 EFGGHLGVVLGW
-370 RVNGRELGVDIL
+370 RRFTGKQLGVNEL
-382 GEKIHK
+382 GEKIHE
-388 LYEEIGRKKFQKF
+388 LYEETGRKKFQKF

-424 SCQVSLKPEGEEF
+424 SCGVALKLEGEDF

-452 RAEYVVFSS
+452 RAEYVVFSP

-469 GIGGVSVYAMGQ
+469 GIGGVSVYSKGQ
-481 TPNTLPGD
+481 IPYTLPGD

-525 DFEEMLKEEEEGY
+525 DFEEMLEEEEEGY

-617 VAQEI
+617 VAKEI
-622 KENFEEYTCYNTHF
+622 EKDFTEYTCYNRCFT
-636 KLSAGVFFQ
+636 LSAGVFFQ
-645 KPTYPIRFGAERAEE
+645 KSTYPIRFGADEAED
-660 EKDNAKARGNSIS
+660 EKDIAKAYKNSIS
-673 LWGQSLFWEQFEKA
+673 LWGYPLSWDAFRSA
-687 LKDLYNFMEKFDVQN
+687 LDRLNEFMKNFDVQN

-732 YQLYRNIEEEDEKGE
+732 YQLYRNIKKGE
-747 LECDEDIRNEDEK
+747 EQ
-760 RKSKRRAL
+760 RAL
-768 ECLILDPKNDYNI
+768 EELILDPKNDYNI
-781 RDEAEL
+781 RDDARF

-800 ERAKEESYILNKGG
+800 ERTKERSYILNKGG

>member
-11 AVGGLLHDI
+11 AVGGLLHDV
-20 GKLIDRARKGEASE
+20 GKLIDRSGEGRAE
-34 QEKKQFGHAH
+34 EEEKRRFGYSH

-61 KEVEELILSGAYHHE
+61 KEVEELILSGSYHHKPE
-76 PQSGNLYHLAQHIA
+76 PGNLYHLAQQIA
-90 DLCASSERSRRR
+90 DHCASSERSKRE
-102 DEVSKI
+102 DEGPAV
-108 YGIQSREERRLKSIF
+108 YGSQSREEKRLKSVLA
-123 GLVELDGPKQI
+123 LVSLKGYCQS
-134 GLDLYEYQLKPL
+134 GLDQYEYQLKPL
-146 DLNKETIFPK
+146 DLKKETLFP
-156 NIAEERRTEGK
+156 EEITEEK
-167 KEYEK
+167 KAKGRQEYK
-172 LLDELKEQ
+172 ELFENLKRQ
-180 LQRLD
+180 LQKLD
-185 FGNPEKTLTKLYY
+185 FREPERTLTKLYY

-212 DIERGTEHYPDISL
+212 DKERGTKHYADISL
-226 FDHLRVSGALAS
+226 FDHLRVVGALVS
-238 SLWTEYNKK
+238 GLWTDYNIQRLKDG
-247 RMQEVESKSVEEKK
+247 QD
-261 EAVEFLLV
+261 AVEFLLV

-277 RFLYQLSNT
+277 RFLYLLSNT

-306 LGRFFLRELGYPTV
+306 LGRFFLRELGYPMV

-340 EQKLNELQRRVD
+340 EQKLDELQRRVD

-357 EFGGHLGVVLGWL
+357 EFGGHLGVVLGW
-370 RVNGRELGVDIL
+370 RRFKGKELGVNEL

-388 LYEEIGRKKFQKF
+388 LYEETGRKKFQKF

-424 SCQVSLKPEGEEF
+424 SCQVSLKPEGEKF

-444 QEVGEKIP
+444 QKVGEKIP

-469 GIGGVSVYAMGQ
+469 GIGGVSVYSKGQ
-481 TPNTLPGD
+481 TPYTLPGD
-489 TLLLLNCTDFEDKA
+489 TLLLLNRTDFEDKA

-525 DFEEMLKEEEEGY
+525 DFEEMLEEEEEGY

-605 MFFCAPWEIALK
+605 VFFCAPWEIALK
-617 VAQEI
+617 VAKEI
-622 KENFEEYTCYNTHF
+622 EKDFTEYTCYNRCFTI
-636 KLSAGVFFQ
+636 SAGVFFQ
-645 KPTYPIRFGAERAEE
+645 KPNYPIRFGADKAED
-660 EKDNAKARGNSIS
+660 EKDIAKANKNSIS
-673 LWGQSLFWEQFEKA
+673 LWGHSLSWDKFRSA
-687 LKDLYNFMEKFDVQN
+687 LERLNEFMENFDVHS

-710 YTLLRAYKKDGKV
+710 YTLLRAYKKDGNV

-732 YQLYRNIEEEDEKGE
+732 YQLHRNIKKEEEQ
-747 LECDEDIRNEDEK
+747 
-760 RKSKRRAL
+760 RAL
-768 ECLILDPKNDYNI
+768 EKLILDPENDYNI
-781 RDEAEL
+781 RDDAEL

-800 ERAKEESYILNKGG
+800 ERAKEKSYILNKGG

>member
-1 MEKVEVRTWL
+1 MEKAEVRTWL

-20 GKLIDRARKGEASE
+20 GKLIDRSGEGRAE
-34 QEKKQFGHAH
+34 EEEKRQFGYAH

-61 KEVEELILSGAYHHE
+61 KEVEELILSGSYHHRPE
-76 PQSGNLYHLAQHIA
+76 PGNLYHLAQQIA
-90 DLCASSERSRRR
+90 DHCASSERSKRE
-102 DEVSKI
+102 DEGPAV
-108 YGIQSREERRLKSIF
+108 YGSQSREEKRLKSILA
-123 GLVELDGPKQI
+123 LVSLEGYCQS
-134 GLDLYEYQLKPL
+134 GLDQYEYQLKPL
-146 DLNKETIFPK
+146 DLKKETLFP
-156 NIAEERRTEGK
+156 EEITEEK
-167 KEYEK
+167 KAKGRQEYK
-172 LLDELKEQ
+172 ELFENLKRQ
-180 LQRLD
+180 LQKLD
-185 FGNPEKTLTKLYY
+185 FREPEKTLTKLYY

-212 DIERGTEHYPDISL
+212 DKERGTKHYADISL
-226 FDHLRVSGALAS
+226 FDHLRVVGALVS
-238 SLWTEYNKK
+238 GLWTDYNIQRLKDG
-247 RMQEVESKSVEEKK
+247 Q

-306 LGRFFLRELGYPTV
+306 LGRFFLRELGYPMV

-331 FVIGYEEGV
+331 FVTGYEEGV
-340 EQKLNELQRRVD
+340 EQKLDELQRRVD

-370 RVNGRELGVDIL
+370 KVNGRELGVDIL
-382 GEKIHK
+382 GEKIHE
-388 LYEEIGRKKFQKF
+388 LYDETGRKKFQKF
-401 SAVLENFD
+401 SSVLENFD

-461 EMGDLYLE
+461 EIGDLYLE
-469 GIGGVSVYAMGQ
+469 GIGGVSVYAKGQ
-481 TPNTLPGD
+481 IPYTLPGD
-489 TLLLLNCTDFEDKA
+489 TLLLLNRTDFEDKA

-525 DFEEMLKEEEEGY
+525 DFEEMLEEEEEGY

-605 MFFCAPWEIALK
+605 VFFCAPWGIALK
-617 VAQEI
+617 VAKEI
-622 KENFEEYTCYNTHF
+622 EKDFTEYTCYNKCFT
-636 KLSAGVFFQ
+636 LSAGVFFQ
-645 KPTYPIRFGAERAEE
+645 KPTYPIRFGADKAED
-660 EKDNAKARGNSIS
+660 EKDIAKADKNSIS
-673 LWGQSLFWEQFEKA
+673 LWGQSLSWDKFRSA
-687 LKDLYNFMEKFDVQN
+687 LERLNEFMENFDAHS

-710 YTLLRAYKKDGKV
+710 YTLLRTYKKDGKV

-732 YQLYRNIEEEDEKGE
+732 YQLHRNIKDEEEQKE
-747 LECDEDIRNEDEK
+747 LEK
-760 RKSKRRAL
+760 
-768 ECLILDPKNDYNI
+768 LILDPENDYNI
-781 RDEAEL
+781 RNEAEL

-800 ERAKEESYILNKGG
+800 ERTKEKSYILNKGG

>member
-1 MEKVEVRTWL
+1 MEKAEVRTWL

-20 GKLIDRARKGEASE
+20 GKLIDRSGEGRAE
-34 QEKKQFGHAH
+34 EEEKRRFGYSH

-61 KEVEELILSGAYHHE
+61 KEVEELILSGSYHHRPE
-76 PQSGNLYHLAQHIA
+76 SGNLYHLAQQIA
-90 DLCASSERSRRR
+90 DHCASSERSKRE
-102 DEVSKI
+102 DEGSAV
-108 YGIQSREERRLKSIF
+108 YGSQSREEKRLKSILA
-123 GLVELDGPKQI
+123 LVSLKGYCQS
-134 GLDLYEYQLKPL
+134 GLDQYEYQLKPL
-146 DLNKETIFPK
+146 DLKKETLFP
-156 NIAEERRTEGK
+156 EEITEEK
-167 KEYEK
+167 KAKGRQEYK
-172 LLDELKEQ
+172 ELFENLKKQ
-180 LQRLD
+180 LQKLD
-185 FGNPEKTLTKLYY
+185 FREPEKTLTKLYY

-212 DIERGTEHYPDISL
+212 DKERGTKHYADISL
-226 FDHLRVSGALAS
+226 FDHLRVVSALVSG
-238 SLWTEYNKK
+238 LWTDYNIQRLKDG
-247 RMQEVESKSVEEKK
+247 Q

-277 RFLYQLSNT
+277 RFLYLLSNT

-306 LGRFFLRELGYPTV
+306 LGRFFLRELGYPMV

-340 EQKLNELQRRVD
+340 EQKLDELQRKVD

-370 RVNGRELGVDIL
+370 RVNGRELGLDKL
-382 GEKIHK
+382 REKIHK

-409 RLVNYLGPD
+409 HLANSLEPN

-424 SCQVSLKPEGEEF
+424 SCGVALKLEGKGENL
-437 CKWCELF
+437 CKWCKSF

-452 RAEYVVFSS
+452 KAEYVVFSS

-469 GIGGVSVYAMGQ
+469 GIGGVSVYAKGQ
-481 TPNTLPGD
+481 IPYTLPGD
-489 TLLLLNCTDFEDKA
+489 TLLLLNRTDFEDKA

-525 DFEEMLKEEEEGY
+525 DFEEMVEEEEEGY

-617 VAQEI
+617 VAKEI
-622 KENFEEYTCYNTHF
+622 EKDFTEYTCYNRCFT
-636 KLSAGVFFQ
+636 LSAGVFFQ
-645 KPTYPIRFGAERAEE
+645 KPTYPIRFGADKAEK
-660 EKDNAKARGNSIS
+660 EKDIAKANKNSIS
-673 LWGQSLFWEQFEKA
+673 LWRYPLSWDTFRSA
-687 LKDLYNFMEKFDVQN
+687 LERLNDFMKNFDVHS

-732 YQLYRNIEEEDEKGE
+732 YQLYRNIEEEDEQGK
-747 LECDEDIRNEDEK
+747 LECDEDIRKEDEK

-800 ERAKEESYILNKGG
+800 ERAKEESYIL

>member
-1 MEKVEVRTWL
+1 MEKAEVRTWL

-20 GKLIDRARKGEASE
+20 GKLIDRSGEGRAE
-34 QEKKQFGHAH
+34 EEEKRQFGYAH

-61 KEVEELILSGAYHHE
+61 KEVEELILSGSYHHRPE
-76 PQSGNLYHLAQHIA
+76 PGNLYHLAQQIA
-90 DLCASSERSRRR
+90 DHCASSERSKRE
-102 DEVSKI
+102 DEGPAV
-108 YGIQSREERRLKSIF
+108 YGSQSREEKRLKSILA
-123 GLVELDGPKQI
+123 LVSLEGYCQS
-134 GLDLYEYQLKPL
+134 GLDQYEYQLKPL
-146 DLNKETIFPK
+146 DLKKETLFP
-156 NIAEERRTEGK
+156 EEITEEK
-167 KEYEK
+167 KAKGRQEYK
-172 LLDELKEQ
+172 ELFENLKRQ
-180 LQRLD
+180 LQKLD
-185 FGNPEKTLTKLYY
+185 FREPEKTLTKLYY

-212 DIERGTEHYPDISL
+212 DKERGTKHYADISL
-226 FDHLRVSGALAS
+226 FDHLRVVGALVS
-238 SLWTEYNKK
+238 GLWTDYNIQRLKDG
-247 RMQEVESKSVEEKK
+247 Q

-306 LGRFFLRELGYPTV
+306 LGRFFLRELGYPMV

-331 FVIGYEEGV
+331 FVTGYEEGV
-340 EQKLNELQRRVD
+340 EQKLDELQRRVD

-370 RVNGRELGVDIL
+370 KVNGRELGVDIL
-382 GEKIHK
+382 GEKIHE
-388 LYEEIGRKKFQKF
+388 LYDETGRKKFQKF
-401 SAVLENFD
+401 SSVLENFD

-461 EMGDLYLE
+461 EIGDLYLE
-469 GIGGVSVYAMGQ
+469 GIGGVSVYAKGQ
-481 TPNTLPGD
+481 IPYTLPGD
-489 TLLLLNCTDFEDKA
+489 TLLLLNRTDFEDKA

-525 DFEEMLKEEEEGY
+525 DFEEMLEEEEEGY

-556 QGLKEDYSI
+556 QGLREDYSI

-605 MFFCAPWEIALK
+605 VFFCAPWEIALK
-617 VAQEI
+617 VAKEI
-622 KENFEEYTCYNTHF
+622 EKDFTEYTCYNKCFT
-636 KLSAGVFFQ
+636 LSAGVFFQ
-645 KPTYPIRFGAERAEE
+645 KPTYPIRFGADKAED
-660 EKDNAKARGNSIS
+660 EKDIAKADKNSIS
-673 LWGQSLFWEQFEKA
+673 LWGQSLSWDKFRSA
-687 LKDLYNFMEKFDVQN
+687 LERLNEFMENFDVHS

-710 YTLLRAYKKDGKV
+710 YTLLRTYKKDGKI

-732 YQLYRNIEEEDEKGE
+732 YQLYRNIKGEEEQKE
-747 LECDEDIRNEDEK
+747 LEK
-760 RKSKRRAL
+760 
-768 ECLILDPKNDYNI
+768 LILDPKNDYNI
-781 RDEAEL
+781 RDDAEL

-800 ERAKEESYILNKGG
+800 ERTKEKSYILNKGG

>member
-20 GKLIDRARKGEASE
+20 GKLIDRSGEGKAE
-34 QEKKQFGHAH
+34 EEEKRRFGYSH

-61 KEVEELILSGAYHHE
+61 KEVEGLILSGSYHHKPE
-76 PQSGNLYHLAQHIA
+76 PGNLYHLAQQIA
-90 DLCASSERSRRR
+90 DHCASSERSKRE
-102 DEVSKI
+102 DEGSAV
-108 YGIQSREERRLKSIF
+108 YGSQSREEKRLKSVLA
-123 GLVELDGPKQI
+123 LVSLKGYCQS
-134 GLDLYEYQLKPL
+134 GLDQYEYQLKPL
-146 DLNKETIFPK
+146 DLKKETLFP
-156 NIAEERRTEGK
+156 AEITEEK
-167 KEYEK
+167 KAKGRQEYK
-172 LLDELKEQ
+172 ELFENLKRQ
-180 LQRLD
+180 LQKLD
-185 FGNPEKTLTKLYY
+185 FREPEKTLTKLYY

-212 DIERGTEHYPDISL
+212 DKERGTKHYADISL
-226 FDHLRVSGALAS
+226 FDHLRVVSALVSG
-238 SLWTEYNKK
+238 LWTDYNIQRLKDG
-247 RMQEVESKSVEEKK
+247 Q

-306 LGRFFLRELGYPTV
+306 LGRFFLRELGYPMV

-340 EQKLNELQRRVD
+340 EQKLHELQRKVD

-357 EFGGHLGVVLGWL
+357 EFGGHLGVVLGW
-370 RVNGRELGVDIL
+370 RRFNGKELGVKEL

-388 LYEEIGRKKFQKF
+388 LYEETGRKKFQKF

-409 RLVNYLGPD
+409 RLVNPFGPD

-424 SCQVSLKPEGEEF
+424 SCGVALKPEGEDF

-469 GIGGVSVYAMGQ
+469 GIGGVSVYSKGQ
-481 TPNTLPGD
+481 IPYTLPED
-489 TLLLLNCTDFEDKA
+489 TLLLLNRTDFEDEA
-503 DGFFFLANTVPTK
+503 DGFFFLANTVPTQ
-516 EEEGKILVK
+516 EEKGKILVK
-525 DFEEMLKEEEEGY
+525 DFEEMLEEEEEGY

-556 QGLKEDYSI
+556 QGLREDYSI

-605 MFFCAPWEIALK
+605 VFFCAPWEIALK
-617 VAQEI
+617 VAKEI
-622 KENFEEYTCYNTHF
+622 EKDFTEYTCYNKCFT
-636 KLSAGVFFQ
+636 LSAGVFFQ
-645 KPTYPIRFGAERAEE
+645 KPTYPIRFGADKAED
-660 EKDNAKARGNSIS
+660 EKDIAKADKNRIS
-673 LWGQSLFWEQFEKA
+673 LWGHSLSWDAFKSA
-687 LKDLYNFMEKFDVQN
+687 LDRLNTFMEEFDAKD

-732 YQLYRNIEEEDEKGE
+732 YQLYRNIKKGE
-747 LECDEDIRNEDEK
+747 EQ
-760 RKSKRRAL
+760 RAL
-768 ECLILDPKNDYNI
+768 EELILDPKNDYNI
-781 RDEAEL
+781 RDDAEF

-800 ERAKEESYILNKGG
+800 ERAKEKSYILNKGG

>member
-20 GKLIDRARKGEASE
+20 GKLIDRSGEGRAE
-34 QEKKQFGHAH
+34 EEEKRRFGYSH

-61 KEVEELILSGAYHHE
+61 KEVEEIILSGSYHHKPE
-76 PQSGNLYHLAQHIA
+76 PGNLYHLAQQIA
-90 DLCASSERSRRR
+90 DHCASSERSKRE
-102 DEVSKI
+102 DEGSAV
-108 YGIQSREERRLKSIF
+108 YGSQSREEKRLKSILA
-123 GLVELDGPKQI
+123 LVSLKGHCQS
-134 GLDLYEYQLKPL
+134 GLDQYEYQLKPL
-146 DLNKETIFPK
+146 DLKKETLFP
-156 NIAEERRTEGK
+156 AEITEEK
-167 KEYEK
+167 KAKGRQEYK
-172 LLDELKEQ
+172 ELFENLKRQ
-180 LQRLD
+180 LQKLD
-185 FGNPEKTLTKLYY
+185 FREPERTLTKLYY

-212 DIERGTEHYPDISL
+212 DKERGTKHYADISL
-226 FDHLRVSGALAS
+226 FDHLRVVSALVGG
-238 SLWTEYNKK
+238 LWTDYNIQRLKDG
-247 RMQEVESKSVEEKK
+247 QD
-261 EAVEFLLV
+261 AVEFLLV

-277 RFLYQLSNT
+277 RFLYHLSNT

-306 LGRFFLRELGYPTV
+306 LGRFFLRELGYPMV

-340 EQKLNELQRRVD
+340 EQKLNELQRKVD

-357 EFGGHLGVVLGWL
+357 EFGGHLGVVLGW
-370 RVNGRELGVDIL
+370 RRFKGKELGVDEL
-382 GEKIHK
+382 GEKIHG
-388 LYEEIGRKKFQKF
+388 LYEETGRKKFQKF

-424 SCQVSLKPEGEEF
+424 SCQVSLKPEREDF

-469 GIGGVSVYAMGQ
+469 GIGGVSVYAKGQ
-481 TPNTLPGD
+481 IPYTLPED
-489 TLLLLNCTDFEDKA
+489 TLLLLNRTDFEDKA
-503 DGFFFLANTVPTK
+503 DGFFFLANTVPTEEK
-516 EEEGKILVK
+516 EEKILVK
-525 DFEEMLKEEEEGY
+525 DFEEMLEEEEEGY

-605 MFFCAPWEIALK
+605 LFFCAPWEIALK
-617 VAQEI
+617 VAKEI
-622 KENFEEYTCYNTHF
+622 EKDFTEYTCYNKCFT
-636 KLSAGVFFQ
+636 LSAGVFFQ
-645 KPTYPIRFGAERAEE
+645 KPTYPIRFGADEAED
-660 EKDNAKARGNSIS
+660 EKDIAKAKKNSIS
-673 LWGQSLFWEQFEKA
+673 LWGYSLSWDAFRSA
-687 LKDLYNFMEKFDVQN
+687 LDRLNTFMEEFDAKD

-732 YQLYRNIEEEDEKGE
+732 YQLHRNIKKGE
-747 LECDEDIRNEDEK
+747 EQ
-760 RKSKRRAL
+760 RAL
-768 ECLILDPKNDYNI
+768 EELILDPRNDYNI
-781 RDEAEL
+781 RDDAEF

-800 ERAKEESYILNKGG
+800 ERTKEKGYN

>member
-20 GKLIDRARKGEASE
+20 GKLIDRSGEGRAE
-34 QEKKQFGHAH
+34 EEEKRQFGYSH

-61 KEVEELILSGAYHHE
+61 KEVEELILSGSYHHRPE
-76 PQSGNLYHLAQHIA
+76 PGNLYHLAQQIA
-90 DLCASSERSRRR
+90 DHCASSERSKRE
-102 DEVSKI
+102 DEGSAV
-108 YGIQSREERRLKSIF
+108 YGSQSREEKRLKSILA
-123 GLVELDGPKQI
+123 LVSLKEHCQS
-134 GLDLYEYQLKPL
+134 GLDQYEYQLKPL
-146 DLNKETIFPK
+146 DLKKETLFP
-156 NIAEERRTEGK
+156 AEITEEK
-167 KEYEK
+167 KAKGRQEYK
-172 LLDELKEQ
+172 ELFENLKRQ
-180 LQRLD
+180 LQKLD
-185 FGNPEKTLTKLYY
+185 FREPERALTKLYY

-212 DIERGTEHYPDISL
+212 DKERGTKHYADISL
-226 FDHLRVSGALAS
+226 FDHLRVVGALVS
-238 SLWTEYNKK
+238 GLWTDYNIQRLKDG
-247 RMQEVESKSVEEKK
+247 QD
-261 EAVEFLLV
+261 AVEFLLV

-306 LGRFFLRELGYPTV
+306 LGRFFLRELGYPMV

-340 EQKLNELQRRVD
+340 EQKLDELQRRVD

-357 EFGGHLGVVLGWL
+357 EFGGHLGVVLGW
-370 RVNGRELGVDIL
+370 RRFTGKELGVNEL
-382 GEKIHK
+382 GEKIHG
-388 LYEEIGRKKFQKF
+388 LYEETGRKKFQKF

-424 SCQVSLKPEGEEF
+424 SCGVALKPEGENP

-444 QEVGEKIP
+444 QEVGGKIP
-452 RAEYVVFSS
+452 RAEYVVFSP
-461 EMGDLYLE
+461 EMGDFYLE
-469 GIGGVSVYAMGQ
+469 GIGGVSVYSKGQ
-481 TPNTLPGD
+481 FPYTLPED
-489 TLLLLNCTDFEDKA
+489 TLLLLNCTDFEDEA
-503 DGFFFLANTVPTK
+503 DGFFFLANTVPTEEK
-516 EEEGKILVK
+516 EEKILVK
-525 DFEEMLKEEEEGY
+525 DFEEMLEEEEEGY

-544 KMDVDNLGLIFS
+544 KIDVDNLGFIFS
-556 QGLKEDYSI
+556 QGLREDYSI

-588 KEEFKNKVYVV
+588 KEEFKDKVYVV

-605 MFFCAPWEIALK
+605 VFFCAPWEIALK
-617 VAQEI
+617 VAKEI
-622 KENFEEYTCYNTHF
+622 EKDFTEYTCHNRCFT
-636 KLSAGVFFQ
+636 LSAGVFFQ
-645 KPTYPIRFGAERAEE
+645 KPNYPIRFGADEAEE
-660 EKDNAKARGNSIS
+660 EKDFAKVNKNSIS
-673 LWGQSLFWEQFEKA
+673 LWGYPLSWEQF
-687 LKDLYNFMEKFDVQN
+687 KDTLDRLNTFMEEFDAKD

-732 YQLYRNIEEEDEKGE
+732 YQLHRNIKKGE
-747 LECDEDIRNEDEK
+747 EQ
-760 RKSKRRAL
+760 RAL
-768 ECLILDPKNDYNI
+768 EELILDPKNDYNI
-781 RDEAEL
+781 RADAEF
-787 LLKLVLMKTRGVS
+787 LLKLVLMKTRSVS
-800 ERAKEESYILNKGG
+800 EKTKEKGYNL